1 MVGLYGADV
10 AQLRSFGQDLAR
22 AAEVLGSASARL
34 TGLVDDA
41 AWHGPDAQQF
51 RSSWHGSSL
60 PLLRGVSTS
69 LAEAA
74 QVIERNAQQQ
84 ERTSSIDGSGAGPGP
99 GAPGLPGLPAAPGT
113 PASPQLE
120 GSVWGLG
127 AMGVAAVGT
136 FLDTLKARKVAQS
149 LTGFLQAS
157 RLADVSDA
165 AASASVFARG
175 MVLDDAMGFLGGLG
189 TAGRFLGGAGGVF
202 GVVGGVQQIVGSEYA
217 DQGGLRWRADQVA
230 GGLSI
235 VGGAGTVLM
244 MTGMVALGPVA
255 VGVVVGAGLVAGAWA
270 LGNLVYDNWDA
281 IQGICDNPT
290 AYLADGWNDV
300 KNVYSDVTDTVGDG
314 LSAAADTIGDG
325 LDKAGDFI
333 GGLFS

>member
-10 AQLRSFGQDLAR
+10 AQLRSLGEDLAR
-22 AAEVLGSASARL
+22 AAEVLATTSGRL
-34 TGLVDDA
+34 TGIVESSP
-41 AWHGPDAQQF
+41 WHGRDAERF
-51 RSSWHGSSL
+51 RAGWHGSSL

-74 QVIERNAQQQ
+74 QVLERNAEQQ
-84 ERTSSIDGSGAGPGP
+84 EATSSAAGSGIPGGGSPGSPGHPTAPGVPAPPGLDGSIW
-99 GAPGLPGLPAAPGT
+99 T
-113 PASPQLE
+113 
-120 GSVWGLG
+120 LG
-127 AMGVAAVGT
+127 GVAVAGFGT
-136 FLDTLKARKVAQS
+136 ILDTLKTRKVAQS

-175 MVLDDAMGFLGGLG
+175 MVLDDAMGVFGRMGP
-189 TAGRFLGGAGGVF
+189 AGRLLGGAGGLL
-202 GVVGGVQQIVGSEYA
+202 GVVGGVQQILGSSYEE
-217 DQGGLRWRADQVA
+217 QGGLRWRADQVA

-235 VGGAGTVLM
+235 IGGGGTLLM
-244 MTGMVALGPVA
+244 MTGLVALGPVGI
-255 VGVVVGAGLVAGAWA
+255 GVVVGAGVVAGAWA

-281 IQGICDNPT
+281 IQGFASDPT

-300 KNVYSDVTDTVGDG
+300 KNVASDVADSVGDG
-314 LSAAADTIGDG
+314 VSAAADTIGDG